1 MIDQYKYTWKMV
13 KPLIPIIFLA
23 LWVILFEEKI
33 WPDWENEIPIK
44 TFSKGELQWEYAMEP
59 SIAND
64 NYRFQFVEF
73 SGKVDTFK
81 NDTLIIDKTTFC
93 KMENSDTALFKNII
107 GNTVVIKGRILGY
120 NRLSKKLRLD
130 KSFIL

>member
-1 MIDQYKYTWKMV
+1 MD
-13 KPLIPIIFLA
+13 P
-23 LWVILFEEKI
+23 
-33 WPDWENEIPIK
+33 N
-44 TFSKGELQWEYAMEP
+44 
-59 SIAND
+59 IAND

-93 KMENSDTALFKNII
+93 KMENFDTTLFKNII
-107 GNTVVIKGRILGY
+107 GNTVIIKGRILGY
-120 NRLSKKLRLD
+120 NRFSKKLRLD

>member
-1 MIDQYKYTWKMV
+1 
-13 KPLIPIIFLA
+13 
-23 LWVILFEEKI
+23 
-33 WPDWENEIPIK
+33 
-44 TFSKGELQWEYAMEP
+44 MEP

-93 KMENSDTALFKNII
+93 KMENSDTTLFKNII